1 MCESTIEV
9 GIKEISRDFVKSHY
23 VADDGVTG
31 KTITVRTTCAKA
43 HYGLCITRDVLFFPI
58 ALRAANALMALFLR
72 AGACERITVG
82 TYFKLEATG
91 AEKKHMF
98 LAFAGKRAGVDKFC
112 LFTEA
117 EYAEDEHH
125 VPRLRLRS
133 SGSRLVHHT
142 VYMLARR
149 FWNSPPLADTMESLD
164 LFQLE
169 TTQIG
174 DPQHPVGLAR
184 WAEKRITAKHEV
196 WNTRA
201 TVVKPHAAKRTGGG
215 EAALSSKD
223 SFDQM
228 MQDGFNG
235 EAYQKAHA
243 KGKQRIEHCSAKG
256 KHMLKEC
263 IEEDDSSDS
272 EHEIKR
278 DEAGDDTGKVV
289 AGLKKKKGRLQKAV
303 AKVLRRRKVA
313 TGKKTLSCLSGAASS
328 SGAIVPSQPP
338 GSSKDK
344 AAPVFEDDDI
354 PLSALV
360 VASKKRRRPPVSDVP
375 VPERDPPGQRW
386 KRGTPWGRDGF
397 QIALVMKYNAEYG
410 WGTMCKKHKN
420 ETDHDG
426 VVCKKTISL
435 SRTGGDHDAC
445 KRALK
450 AWLYCGT
457 FLKPGP
463 NVRNAHKRMDP
474 LKVVGAYTDDDL
486 DEAMGEKNVN
496 MCIA

>member
-1 MCESTIEV
+1 M
-9 GIKEISRDFVKSHY
+9 
-23 VADDGVTG
+23 ADDGVTG

-58 ALRAANALMALFLR
+58 ALRAANALMALFLK
-72 AGACERITVG
+72 AGACERINVG
-82 TYFKLEATG
+82 IYFKLEATG

-117 EYAEDEHH
+117 EYEEDAHH
-125 VPRLRLRS
+125 GPQLRLRS

-169 TTQIG
+169 TIQIG
-174 DPQHPVGLAR
+174 DPQHPIGLAR
-184 WAEKRITAKHEV
+184 WVGKRITAKHEV

-215 EAALSSKD
+215 EAAPSAKD

-228 MQDGFNG
+228 MQDGFNAD
-235 EAYQKAHA
+235 AYQKAHA
-243 KGKQRIEHCSAKG
+243 KGTQRIEHCSAKG
-256 KHMLKEC
+256 KHIPQEC
-263 IEEDDSSDS
+263 IEEELSSDS
-272 EHEIKR
+272 EHDDKR
-278 DEAGDDTGKVV
+278 DVAGDDTGKVV
-289 AGLKKKKGRLQKAV
+289 AGLQKKKGRLQKAV
-303 AKVLRRRKVA
+303 AKKVFRRRKVA
-313 TGKKTLSCLSGAASS
+313 TSKKTLSCVSGAASS
-328 SGAIVPSQPP
+328 NGVIVPSQPS
-338 GSSKDK
+338 GSSTDK
-344 AAPVFEDDDI
+344 VARVFEDDDI

-360 VASKKRRRPPVSDVP
+360 VASKKRKRPPVSDVP
-375 VPERDPPGQRW
+375 VRKSNPPGQRW
-386 KRGTPWGRDGF
+386 KRGTSWGRDGF
-397 QIALVMKYNAEYG
+397 QIAEVMKYGAPYG

-420 ETDHDG
+420 QTDHDG

-435 SRTGGDHDAC
+435 GRTGGDNDAC

-450 AWLYCGT
+450 AWLYLLRY
-457 FLKPGP
+457 FS
-463 NVRNAHKRMDP
+463 
-474 LKVVGAYTDDDL
+474 
-486 DEAMGEKNVN
+486 
-496 MCIA
+496 